1 MGHPGEIGVSCWTF
15 FALGVSTTM
24 AGQNVERREVLRVLA
39 IAAAAAPFTGFSKW
53 AFGCG
58 HLSHATTQ
66 IRPAVYKPLFFTAS
80 EFADVDRLTDIII
93 PADETPGA
101 REAGVAEFIDFMVS
115 HDPAVQYKF
124 RTGLTWLNAHSEAL
138 HGKSFGKLASAQQT
152 AVLEPLAF
160 KAKNRV
166 GDEDGR
172 EFFRLMREYAVM
184 GYYTSEIGFKQL
196 DNPALKFYAESP
208 ECPHKDDPEHRNLK
222 PATA

>member
-1 MGHPGEIGVSCWTF
+1 
-15 FALGVSTTM
+15 M

-39 IAAAAAPFTGFSKW
+39 IAAAVAPFTGFSKW

-58 HLSHATTQ
+58 HLTHAATQ
-66 IRPAVYKPLFFTAS
+66 IKPATYKPLFFTAA

-93 PADETPGA
+93 PADDTPGA

-124 RTGLTWLNAHSEAL
+124 RTGLTWLNAHAERTSGKPFSKLTAEQQVAL
-138 HGKSFGKLASAQQT
+138 
-152 AVLEPLAF
+152 LEPLAF
-160 KAKNRV
+160 KAKARV

-172 EFFRLMREYAVM
+172 AFFKLIREYTVM

-222 PATA
+222 PASA

>member
-1 MGHPGEIGVSCWTF
+1 
-15 FALGVSTTM
+15 M

-58 HLSHATTQ
+58 HLSHTTTQ
-66 IRPAVYKPLFFTAS
+66 IKPAVYKPLFFTAA

-93 PADETPGA
+93 PADDTPGA

-124 RTGLTWLNAHSEAL
+124 RTGLTWLNARSGAL
-138 HGKSFGKLASAQQT
+138 HGKAFGKLTGAQQ
-152 AVLEPLAF
+152 AGLLEPLAF
-160 KAKNRV
+160 KAKNRA
-166 GDEDGR
+166 GEEDGR
-172 EFFRLMREYAVM
+172 EFFKLIREYTVM

-222 PATA
+222 PASA